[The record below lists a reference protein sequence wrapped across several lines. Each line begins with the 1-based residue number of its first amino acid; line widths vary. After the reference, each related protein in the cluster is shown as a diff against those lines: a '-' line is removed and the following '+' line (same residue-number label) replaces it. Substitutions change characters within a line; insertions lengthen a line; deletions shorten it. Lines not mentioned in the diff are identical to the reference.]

1 MQFKSLVYLAAV
13 AAAAPNLHRP
23 GSPESIKNL
32 KDKIKN
38 VVIMVMENR
47 SFDNLMG
54 GQTLAGLENPI
65 QTGPY
70 CNPLNISNPGTGTG
84 CTEALDFD
92 SIINDPDHS
101 ISGNNLEFYGSF
113 TPDNAAIKAGTLQP
127 DMSGF
132 LTEQIR
138 LYGKKAD
145 EQVLQTQVINYYTET
160 QVPVITALTQNFV
173 VFNHWHSDVPGPTN
187 PNRVALCSGTSAGKG
202 KNNFQYNTMTQRS
215 IFQEVTELGLE
226 WKDYL
231 VDTSIQDAR
240 WFTWT
245 YESNNTDRIVFM
257 DEFYED
263 ARQGTLPH
271 LAYINP
277 SCCGVGTNSMH
288 PTGRVSDGEQLIKD
302 VYEALRGSPQWHE
315 TLWIVTFDETGGF
328 HDHVPP
334 PRVARPDN
342 ATHSETTPTGAD
354 YTFAFDRL
362 GGRMPTWL
370 VSPWAAPAVE
380 QKGVDACG
388 RTVSY
393 HATSILRTLGYLW
406 GFAPYNPRV
415 KGAPSFDH
423 LIGTELRTDVPDKFP
438 TVSHFPPQQDL
449 QTVVQSRAREW
460 HFHIYFLLQSPT
472 EKAAAL
478 ALRDAVLRLRRDGK
492 YNDRVFFFFE
502 NLPLTTQRRFCC
514 GSAAPSQRVSHRTA
528 SCWIIRDVLIHPLTT
543 LQRRDHEFRNGWLGK
558 PWPIYLGGL
567 PIESAEVPLQ
577 YPELR
582 LGWSTAPEDELSL
595 DERRKKGAELEALLA
610 GDPEAAP
617 APAN

>member
-1 MQFKSLVYLAAV
+1 MLQLKSLVLMAAAV
-13 AAAAPNLHRP
+13 AALPEFSGAPRP

-70 CNPLNISNPGTGTG
+70 CNPLNISRPGNGNG

-92 SIINDPDHS
+92 SIIDDPDHS

-113 TPDNAAIKAGTLQP
+113 TPDNAAIKAGSLQP

-138 LYGKKAD
+138 LYGGKQD
-145 EQVLQTQVINYYTET
+145 EKVLQTQVINYYTES

-202 KNNFQYNTMTQRS
+202 KNNFKYNTMTQKS
-215 IFQEVTELGLE
+215 IFQQVTELGLE

-245 YESNNTDRIVFM
+245 YDSNNTHRVVFM
-257 DEFYED
+257 DAFYED
-263 ARQGTLPH
+263 ARRGRLPH

-277 SCCGVGTNSMH
+277 SCCGEGTNSMH
-288 PTGRVSDGEQLIKD
+288 PTGRVSDGEQLVKD
-302 VYEALRGSPQWHE
+302 VYEALRASPQWNE
-315 TLWIVTFDETGGF
+315 TLWLVTFDETGGF

-334 PRVARPDN
+334 PRAPRPDN
-342 ATHSETTPTGAD
+342 ATHTETTPAGRD
-354 YTFAFDRL
+354 YTFTFDRL

-370 VSPWAAPAVE
+370 VSPWARAAVE
-380 QKGVDACG
+380 QRGVNACG
-388 RTVSY
+388 KTVSY
-393 HATSILRTLGYLW
+393 RATSILRTLGYLW

-415 KGAPSFDH
+415 KDAPSFDH
-423 LIGTELRTDVPDKFP
+423 LIGTELRTDTPDIFP
-438 TVSHFPPQQDL
+438 TVSHFR
-449 QTVVQSRAREW
+449 S
-460 HFHIYFLLQSPT
+460 
-472 EKAAAL
+472 
-478 ALRDAVLRLRRDGK
+478 
-492 YNDRVFFFFE
+492 
-502 NLPLTTQRRFCC
+502 
-514 GSAAPSQRVSHRTA
+514 
-528 SCWIIRDVLIHPLTT
+528 
-543 LQRRDHEFRNGWLGK
+543 
-558 PWPIYLGGL
+558 
-567 PIESAEVPLQ
+567 
-577 YPELR
+577 
-582 LGWSTAPEDELSL
+582 
-595 DERRKKGAELEALLA
+595 
-610 GDPEAAP
+610 
-617 APAN
+617 